1 MNHKYPKW
9 QQEAVA
15 YCLDSDI
22 DSCTGGLTTNEEL
35 EIDSEMSDDN
45 YSTSKERQVAFL
57 WLFLQLSIQNL
68 CI

>member
-22 DSCTGGLTTNEEL
+22 DSCTGSLTINEEL

-45 YSTSKERQVAFL
+45 YSTSKER
-57 WLFLQLSIQNL
+57 
-68 CI
+68 

>member
-45 YSTSKERQVAFL
+45 YSTSKER
-57 WLFLQLSIQNL
+57 
-68 CI
+68 